1 MVIDSDFSF
10 LFSLFI
16 FGHIQARRN
25 SEVRDQTCA
34 KAVVPQEN
42 SKAFLFLLFIYLFI
56 YLRFR
61 ATPTACGS
69 SQARGGIGA
78 IAANLH
84 RRNLASEP
92 YLGPAHSSQQAGS
105 LPTEQGQGWHPH
117 PHGC

>member
-56 YLRFR
+56 YLF
-61 ATPTACGS
+61 AF
-69 SQARGGIGA
+69 
-78 IAANLH
+78 
-84 RRNLASEP
+84 
-92 YLGPAHSSQQAGS
+92 
-105 LPTEQGQGWHPH
+105 
-117 PHGC
+117 